1 MSENDAQKAPAS
13 SEMTEADLAVLFSA
27 TPIATA
33 ITDLDTHE
41 VVAVNPAALK
51 LIGRSREEVIGRCSD
66 LFICPTAS
74 GKCLIT
80 DRNVTETKSERV
92 QLEVDG
98 KHISVVRIV
107 RPVTLRGRAC
117 LVECFLRLEHLYVDE
132 ELKQTQKKL
141 AEASRLAGLAEVAT
155 DVLHNVGN
163 VLNSVNTSTSVVSDH
178 LRQSRIAAIARV
190 AALLRE
196 HKADLADF
204 LCNDARGKQLPDYLN
219 QLGEHLATEQGTLL
233 KEMEHIRKHV
243 EHIKDIVA
251 MQQNYAKVAGVSDLV
266 TVTSL
271 VEDAVRMNAGALA
284 RHDIAIV
291 REFDEDLPQV
301 ICEKHKVLQILVN
314 LISNAKYACDEGNAS
329 DKRVTLRVSHDDDRV
344 RVAVMDNGIG
354 IKPEHMPRMFTHG
367 FTTRKEGH
375 GFGLH
380 SSAAAAKDM
389 GGVLSVQSQG
399 ANLGATFTLELP
411 LQSVSR
417 KSES

>member
-1 MSENDAQKAPAS
+1 MSENDAQKAPTS
-13 SEMTEADLAVLFSA
+13 LELSEADLAVLFSA
-27 TPIATA
+27 IPVAVA
-33 ITDLDTHE
+33 ISDLDTHE
-41 VVAVNPAALK
+41 IFAVNPAALK
-51 LIGRSREEVIGRCSD
+51 LIGRSREEVIGRCSYS
-66 LFICPTAS
+66 FICPTEN
-74 GKCLIT
+74 GKCPNT
-80 DRNVTETKSERV
+80 DRNGAESKSERV
-92 QLEVDG
+92 QFEIDG
-98 KHISVVRIV
+98 KRVSIV
-107 RPVTLRGRAC
+107 RMVTPTTLRGRSYRI
-117 LVECFLRLEHLYVDE
+117 ESFFSLEHLHIDE
-132 ELKQTQKKL
+132 ELRQTQKKL
-141 AEASRLAGLAEVAT
+141 AEASRLAGLSEVAT

-178 LRQSRIAAIARV
+178 LRQSRIAVIARV
-190 AALLRE
+190 AAMLRE
-196 HKADLADF
+196 HSADLADF
-204 LCNDARGKQLPDYLN
+204 LCNDPRGKQLPDYLY
-219 QLGEHLATEQGTLL
+219 QLGEHLATEQVTLL

-291 REFDEDLPQV
+291 REFDSDLPQV

-314 LISNAKYACDEGNAS
+314 LISNAKYACDEGTAS
-329 DKRVTLRVSHDDDRV
+329 DKRVTLRVSHNDDRV
-344 RVAVMDNGIG
+344 RVAVSDNGIG
-354 IKPEHMPRMFTHG
+354 IKAEHMPRMFTHG

-389 GGVLSVQSQG
+389 GGMLNVQSEG

-411 LQSVSR
+411 LR
-417 KSES
+417 KPEG